1 MFLHP
6 LALLGLA
13 AAAIPALLHLLGR
26 RAPPELVFPPLRYL
40 AEAERHSARRLK
52 LRHLLLLV
60 LRTAVVVLI
69 VLAAA
74 RPLVPAGAHAA
85 GSHAPTALAVI
96 LDNSPSAAAVV
107 DGRAV
112 LERLRAA
119 ARGSLAAAGP
129 DDRLWLVLADGVA
142 RAGTREAL
150 LGTVDSVTAAA
161 RRLDVTAAVREAV
174 RLVAA
179 EPLAAREVHVVSD
192 LQRSALGPGRV
203 EVPRGVRVL
212 ALAPPAR
219 VPPNRG
225 IGTIRVTGGAGG
237 AGGAGGPGGAVIV
250 PVAGT
255 PGAPAATVT
264 VRVGGRELGRGLAA
278 PGSAVAVPLPSLA
291 PGWWTGEATLDP
303 DELRAD
309 DRRVFAWRVP
319 PPVGVTAAQDA
330 GPFVA
335 AALAVL
341 GEGRRVRPGTEVT
354 VGTEPGAAAAAASIV
369 LPPADPAELGRVNR
383 ALAARGVRWRFAG
396 PGTPG
401 PIASA
406 ALPEAAGLAVMRR
419 HRLEPAPGAADS
431 DAVLATVN
439 GEPWLVRDAGAV
451 LVGSRLDT
459 AWTALPGAAAFVPVV
474 EALLTRVAR
483 GIAPVAEREGAPRVE
498 FRVRGADTVGATVY
512 GLDPVESD
520 LTPAPRDLV
529 HDVLGA
535 AVLDEGAF
543 AAARFAGP
551 GRRDLSGPL
560 LVLALLVAVAE
571 LGVAGM
577 TR

>member
-1 MFLHP
+1 VIFLHP

-40 AEAERHSARRLK
+40 TEAERQTARRLK
-52 LRHLLLLV
+52 LRHLLLLL
-60 LRTAVVVLI
+60 LRTAVIVLI

-107 DGRAV
+107 DGRVV
-112 LERLRAA
+112 LERLRAV
-119 ARGSLAAAGP
+119 ARGSLAGAGP

-142 RAGTREAL
+142 RAGTREML
-150 LGTVDSVTAAA
+150 LGAVDSVRAAD

-212 ALAPPAR
+212 ALAPPER

-225 IGTIRVTGGAGG
+225 IGAVTVA
-237 AGGAGGPGGAVIV
+237 PGGVV
-250 PVAGT
+250 VTVVGT
-255 PGAPAATVT
+255 PGAPPATVT
-264 VRVGGRELGRGLAA
+264 VRVGGWGVGRELGRGLAA
-278 PGSAVAVPLPSLA
+278 PGSAVVVPLPPLP
-291 PGWWTGEATLDP
+291 PGWWTGEVTLDP

-309 DRRVFAWRVP
+309 DRRLFAWRVL
-319 PPVGVTAAQDA
+319 PPVGVTAARDA
-330 GPFVA
+330 GPFVV

-341 GEGRRVRPGTEVT
+341 GEGRRVRPGTDVT
-354 VGTEPGAAAAAASIV
+354 VGTEAAGAAAAAAASIV

-406 ALPEAAGLAVMRR
+406 VLPEAAGLEVMRR
-419 HRLEPAPGAADS
+419 QRLEPAPGAADS
-431 DAVLATVN
+431 AAVLATVN
-439 GEPWLVRDAGAV
+439 GEPWLVRDTGAV

-459 AWTALPGAAAFVPVV
+459 AWTALPQAAAFVPFVD
-474 EALLTRVAR
+474 ALLARVAR
-483 GIAPVAEREGAPRVE
+483 GVAPVADAEGAPRVE

-512 GLDPVESD
+512 GLDPAESD

-535 AVLDEGAF
+535 EVLDARAF

-551 GRRDLSGPL
+551 GRRDMSGPL
-560 LVLALLVAVAE
+560 LVLAVLAVVAE